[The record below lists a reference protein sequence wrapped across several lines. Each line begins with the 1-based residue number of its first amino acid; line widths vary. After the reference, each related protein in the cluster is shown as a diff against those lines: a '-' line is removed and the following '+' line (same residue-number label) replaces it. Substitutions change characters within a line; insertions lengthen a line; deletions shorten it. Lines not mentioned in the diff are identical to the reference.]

1 MTIDWNSNCFAIE
14 ERNRGFRV
22 VGDVVDKYQRRI
34 TVKSS
39 RQVEQGQ
46 KISNL

>member
-1 MTIDWNSNCFAIE
+1 MTIDKNSNCFAIV
-14 ERNRGFRV
+14 ERNRDFRV

-39 RQVEQGQ
+39 AQGEQVQ
-46 KISNL
+46 KILNL